1 MVVTASRALRLFRA
15 ADGAARATPLP
26 VSSAVSRR
34 LGARLGPRL
43 MPTKARVLGR
53 HLDRVAAHGPNITP
67 ADGRATVRRGFD
79 SYARYWAESI
89 ALPHLS
95 TTEIDRGFSFVD
107 YDRIEDVRAT
117 GKGPILVVP
126 HLGGWEWA
134 AAWLGRVSRVPVTAV
149 VEALEPPDLFEWFRS
164 LRTSYGVN
172 VIPLGP
178 EAFSQ
183 VTTAIRDGHVVCL
196 LADRDIGGTG
206 VEVEFFGETTT
217 MPVGPAVLSS
227 RTRSPV
233 LPTAVYFNRDQR
245 ITMVGRPI
253 PPDAVGSST
262 MTDGPPVSVGEAEQD
277 RVQVG
282 ERLTGRRRYRH
293 LTQLYARELE
303 RLIAA
308 APSQWHLLEPNWPSD
323 RRLEQ
328 R

>member
-1 MVVTASRALRLFRA
+1 MASRALRLFRA
-15 ADGAARATPLP
+15 VDGAARATPLP
-26 VSSAVSRR
+26 VSTAVARR
-34 LGARLGPRL
+34 LGGHLGPRL
-43 MPTKARVLGR
+43 MPTKARLLGR
-53 HLDRVAAHGPNITP
+53 HLDRVAAHEPQTTSP
-67 ADGRATVRRGFD
+67 DRRSTVRGGFD
-79 SYARYWAESI
+79 SYARYWAESV

-107 YDRIEDVRAT
+107 YSRIEDVRAT
-117 GKGPILVVP
+117 GRGPILVLP

-172 VIPLGP
+172 VIPLGSQ
-178 EAFSQ
+178 AFGQ
-183 VTTAIRDGHVVCL
+183 VTAAIRAGHVVCL

-227 RTRSPV
+227 RTGSPV

-245 ITMVGRPI
+245 VTIVGRPI
-253 PPDAVGSST
+253 PPDALGASTATAGSPEGVGS
-262 MTDGPPVSVGEAEQD
+262 GD
-277 RVQVG
+277 RDRLQVG
-282 ERLTGRRRYRH
+282 EKPAGRRRYRH

-323 RRLEQ
+323 RRPD
-328 R
+328 RR

>member
-1 MVVTASRALRLFRA
+1 VVTASRALSLFRV
-15 ADGAARATPLP
+15 ADGAVRAAPLP
-26 VSSAVSRR
+26 VSIAVARR
-34 LGARLGPRL
+34 LGAHVGPRL
-43 MPTKARVLGR
+43 MPTKARLLGR
-53 HLDRVAAHGPNITP
+53 HLDRVAAHGPLIAP

-95 TTEIDRGFSFVD
+95 TAEIDRGFSFVG

-117 GKGPILVVP
+117 GKGPILVLP

-172 VIPLGP
+172 VVPLGS

-196 LADRDIGGTG
+196 LADRDIGGSG

-227 RTRSPV
+227 RTGSPV

-253 PPDAVGSST
+253 PPDT
-262 MTDGPPVSVGEAEQD
+262 MPSPGAADRPSVQATDGRRVPVGEKP
-277 RVQVG
+277 
-282 ERLTGRRRYRH
+282 TGRRRYRH
-293 LTQLYARELE
+293 LTQLYAWELE